1 MCVGVVVRTYPH
13 LNLVTHKCRHK
24 GLDLSRTVITGSY
37 PGDSSHNAAGKAFC
51 QSFHIGYMYM
61 SPLLLQTSGNRD
73 ALVAHIRK
81 DVDCIHNLVLYY
93 QMETRSSLRA
103 VMLQIFAAL
112 CTMSAAFITTL
123 LYSVLTLELVRDLM
137 STEGLFVLGSL
148 KAALSISIIKR
159 FVKIYE

>member
-1 MCVGVVVRTYPH
+1 
-13 LNLVTHKCRHK
+13 
-24 GLDLSRTVITGSY
+24 
-37 PGDSSHNAAGKAFC
+37 
-51 QSFHIGYMYM
+51 M
-61 SPLLLQTSGNRD
+61 SPTLLQTSGNRD

-137 STEGLFVLGSL
+137 STEGLSTPGLLKGIPNFQNLFFLNNPKLPICVTQKVLS
-148 KAALSISIIKR
+148 
-159 FVKIYE
+159 

>member
-1 MCVGVVVRTYPH
+1 MLGNHQT
-13 LNLVTHKCRHK
+13 
-24 GLDLSRTVITGSY
+24 
-37 PGDSSHNAAGKAFC
+37 
-51 QSFHIGYMYM
+51 FHICICLY
-61 SPLLLQTSGNRD
+61 LLLQTSGNRD
-73 ALVAHIRK
+73 VLVAHIRK

-137 STEGLFVLGSL
+137 STDGLFTPGSL
-148 KAALSISIIKR
+148 KTARSISIFKI
-159 FVKIYE
+159 FIKIYIVRNDRHNHNQ